1 MIVWIREMA
10 VEMKWVDS
18 RCIFKYNTKR
28 IVHERIKIW
37 VRAITD
43 DVVG

>member
-18 RCIFKYNTKR
+18 RCIFKYNTQR
-28 IVHERIKIW
+28 IVHEKIKIW
-37 VRAITD
+37 VRAIKD
-43 DVVG
+43 GVVG